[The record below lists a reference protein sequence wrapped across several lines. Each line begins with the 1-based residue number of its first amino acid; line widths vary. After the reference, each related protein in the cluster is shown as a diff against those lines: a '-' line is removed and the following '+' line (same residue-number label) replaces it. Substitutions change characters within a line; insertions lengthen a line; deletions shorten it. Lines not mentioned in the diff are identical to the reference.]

1 MVLVKGDWDLVE
13 GPSGS
18 APSNTALSESAAA
31 LEARAE
37 EIGRDLARDPAL
49 RRRAGFGADETED
62 ETEDETAALR
72 RQCEAMQR
80 EIDELKAARARERE
94 TADREAFAD
103 YAPPPQPNPPRDAAL
118 AFSPTLDPPLV
129 SAYATH
135 TGSEPDFTNF
145 AYTKPMGAERPAFV
159 ETLDYVFLSPGHWKV
174 TGVKDL
180 KPKAGLDLAR
190 PYPTAD
196 EPSDHVLLAA
206 DLEVA

>member
-1 MVLVKGDWDLVE
+1 MVIHSLLAAKRVHEVAAGRPYVLCGDFNIKPYD
-13 GPSGS
+13 
-18 APSNTALSESAAA
+18 AAYAA
-31 LEARAE
+31 LTT
-37 EIGRDLARDPAL
+37 GAL
-49 RRRAGFGADETED
+49 P
-62 ETEDETAALR
+62 
-72 RQCEAMQR
+72 
-80 EIDELKAARARERE
+80 
-94 TADREAFAD
+94 EAFAD